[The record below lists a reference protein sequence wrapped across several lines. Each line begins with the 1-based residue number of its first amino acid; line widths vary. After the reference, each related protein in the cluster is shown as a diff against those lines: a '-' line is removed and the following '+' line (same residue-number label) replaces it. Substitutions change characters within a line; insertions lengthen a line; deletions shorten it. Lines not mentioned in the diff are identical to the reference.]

1 MKKMDKVNWKIAF
14 FTLLGLLI
22 CLGLACMIMIVR
34 FFPDAEEDYFVP
46 KERGAE
52 EASFVIQTDRSRLN
66 TYLEKYLQEQESEMS
81 YLIELTDE
89 VVQFRSSLP
98 IMGQNVPIEMNFF
111 PAVAENGDL
120 LLEVRS
126 VAVGLLQ
133 LPVERVL
140 QLVDAWVERPDWVNI
155 YPGERLVEVGITEL
169 EVGENEV
176 FSFRMVTFDLPND
189 RIELEMIANE
199 K

>member
-66 TYLEKYLQEQESEMS
+66 TYLAKYLQEQESEMS

>member
-1 MKKMDKVNWKIAF
+1 MKKMDKVNWKVAF
-14 FTLLGLLI
+14 FTLLGILV
-22 CLGLACMIMIVR
+22 CLGVACLIIILR
-34 FFPDAEEDYFVP
+34 LFPAADENYFVP

-52 EASFVIQTDRSRLN
+52 EASFLIQTDRSRLN
-66 TYLEKYLQEQESEMS
+66 TYLAKYLQEQESEVS

-89 VVQFRSSLP
+89 EVHFRSSLP
-98 IMGQNVPIEMNFF
+98 VMGQNVAVEMDFF
-111 PAVAENGDL
+111 PVVAENGDL

-140 QLVDAWVERPDWVNI
+140 QLIDAWVERPEWVNI

-199 K
+199 S